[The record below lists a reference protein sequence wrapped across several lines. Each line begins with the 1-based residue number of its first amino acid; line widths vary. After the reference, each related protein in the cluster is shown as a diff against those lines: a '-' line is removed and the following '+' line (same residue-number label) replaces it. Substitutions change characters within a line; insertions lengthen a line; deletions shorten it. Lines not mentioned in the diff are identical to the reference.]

1 MKPVK
6 LSELIS
12 AIEGQ
17 SEENVTRVDLKT
29 GEVVMVDEFVLHALE
44 EDDEEALSD
53 LADWQKPELEIAR
66 AMVADSGERFLEP
79 PDKFD
84 FHEYRQMERFIRTVY
99 DPEAADE
106 LWRAIKGKRAFRYF
120 KDTVHRLGLR
130 EEWCRFRDDA
140 LKELVIDWAEAKK
153 VPYEDDL
160 ENAK

>member
-66 AMVADSGERFLEP
+66 AMVSDSGGVSWNRRINLISTSTN
-79 PDKFD
+79 KWS
-84 FHEYRQMERFIRTVY
+84 
-99 DPEAADE
+99 A
-106 LWRAIKGKRAFRYF
+106 LSKR
-120 KDTVHRLGLR
+120 
-130 EEWCRFRDDA
+130 
-140 LKELVIDWAEAKK
+140 
-153 VPYEDDL
+153 
-160 ENAK
+160 

>member
-29 GEVVMVDEFVLHALE
+29 GEVVMVDEFVLHAVE
-44 EDDEEALSD
+44 EDDEEAPSD

-84 FHEYRQMERFIRTVY
+84 FHEYRQMERFIRTVD
-99 DPEAADE
+99 DPEADDE
-106 LWRAIKGKRAFRYF
+106 LWRAIKGKGAFRYF